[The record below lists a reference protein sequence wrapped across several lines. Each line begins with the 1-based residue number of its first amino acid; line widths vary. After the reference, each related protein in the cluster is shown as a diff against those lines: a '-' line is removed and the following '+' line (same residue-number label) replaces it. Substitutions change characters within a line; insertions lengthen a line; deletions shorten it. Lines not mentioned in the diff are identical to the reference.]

1 MAGAVAVGGVFFRAA
16 LSDAFAARHK
26 AHPGIATVGPPR
38 RQRAS
43 PMTDAILF
51 RMAHTQ

>member
-16 LSDAFAARHK
+16 HCDAFAARHK
-26 AHPGIATVGPPR
+26 AHPGLATVGTPR
-38 RQRAS
+38 RQRAV

-51 RMAHTQ
+51 RLVHKQ